1 MTTTTTPTQTR
12 YPWRTTVRTAFAF
25 IVALAAMLPGLVEA
39 AGLDETAPWVA
50 GLLGIASA
58 ITRIMALPAV
68 EVFLR
73 RFLPFLAAEPKSA
86 EPKSEPARH
95 LGE

>member
-1 MTTTTTPTQTR
+1 MSTRIETTQAR
-12 YPWRTTVRTAFAF
+12 HPWRTTVRTVFAF
-25 IVALAAMLPGLVEA
+25 IVALAAMLPGLVNA

-50 GLLGIASA
+50 GLLAVGSA
-58 ITRIMALPAV
+58 ITRIMALPEV

-73 RFLPFLAAEPKSA
+73 RFLPFLAAEPKS
-86 EPKSEPARH
+86 EPARH